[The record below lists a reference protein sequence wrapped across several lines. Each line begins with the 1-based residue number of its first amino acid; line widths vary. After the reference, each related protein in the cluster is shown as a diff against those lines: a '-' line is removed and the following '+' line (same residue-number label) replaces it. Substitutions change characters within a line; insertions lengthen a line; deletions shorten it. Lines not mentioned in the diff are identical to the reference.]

1 MKKLLTVLFTL
12 LISVQQAQAFSLDAF
27 MDKNIAPVS
36 DKIASLIFFPIHVLA
51 LMFQLLYFGFCLR
64 EYFSRSISE
73 ELLFGALNTPLTMYS
88 DLKKVQILMK
98 AEKFPLFRH

>member
-36 DKIASLIFFPIHVLA
+36 DKIASLIFFPIHV
-51 LMFQLLYFGFCLR
+51 
-64 EYFSRSISE
+64 
-73 ELLFGALNTPLTMYS
+73 FGADVPIIIFW
-88 DLKKVQILMK
+88 ILF
-98 AEKFPLFRH
+98 AGVFFTF